1 MARVNLMVL
10 RKARGWSL
18 DNLAERA
25 DIRPS
30 QLSRIEAG
38 HRRRSLDQA
47 GCVGPDDL
55 GVHPGRGWFTV
66 LPGPAADVDRIRVPR
81 PAPSRFKIVDG

>member
-1 MARVNLMVL
+1 MGL

-30 QLSRIEAG
+30 QLSPIEAG

-55 GVHPGRGWFTV
+55 GVHPGRVWFTV
-66 LPGPAADVDRIRVPR
+66 LSGPAADVDRMRVPR
-81 PAPSRFKIVDG
+81 PAQSRFNIVGG

>member
-1 MARVNLMVL
+1 MGL

-25 DIRPS
+25 DISPS
-30 QLSRIEAG
+30 PLSRIGPVIGA
-38 HRRRSLDQA
+38 HSLDQA

-66 LPGPAADVDRIRVPR
+66 LSGPAADVDRIRVPR
-81 PAPSRFKIVDG
+81 PAQSRFNIVGG